1 MDESLVRIRHSR
13 SQKDFPGL
21 KLEEDEYVEFF
32 FRRARICFMMIW
44 AVSFAGFVIILLGF
58 LLVLAG
64 QSQLDDMGRHF
75 LFIILFSL
83 LAANFIFLLL
93 ALKIY
98 YGNKLYITNKRAI
111 QMVMNSPV
119 STSINVIDF
128 FSVEDASFRQENLLQ
143 KMFRYGTLRLATVG
157 DETTYTFKYSDIK
170 PEELRSLTDLITD
183 AKESIGVKKAK
194 K

>member
-32 FRRARICFMMIW
+32 FRRAKICVMLIW
-44 AVSFAGFVIILLGF
+44 GVAFAGLVFILLGF
-58 LLVLAG
+58 LLVLIG

-75 LFIILFSL
+75 LFIILFAL
-83 LAANFIFLLL
+83 LAANFLFLLL

-98 YGNKLYITNKRAI
+98 HGNKLYITNKRAI

-128 FSVEDASFRQENLLQ
+128 FSVEDASFRQENLWQ
-143 KMFRYGTLRLATVG
+143 KLFRYGTLRLATVG

-183 AKESIGVKKAK
+183 VKESGNQKAK